1 MVNNLVIDLFKYNMV
16 KTMTASNKVL
26 FLSVKK
32 DTGMKRKILW
42 LIGSKI
48 LKADCQKERKNV
60 ENEKFLLVAK
70 IQVLHQLTLLHQQK
84 RKKKAKRQRHHQ
96 PTSSSS

>member
-1 MVNNLVIDLFKYNMV
+1 MM

-48 LKADCQKERKNV
+48 LKADCQKERQNV
-60 ENEKFLLVAK
+60 ENGKFLLVEK
-70 IQVLHQLTLLHQQK
+70 IQVLRQLTLLHQQK
-84 RKKKAKRQRHHQ
+84 RGKK
-96 PTSSSS
+96 S

>member
-1 MVNNLVIDLFKYNMV
+1 MVNNLVIDLFKYNMM

-48 LKADCQKERKNV
+48 LKADCQKERQNV
-60 ENEKFLLVAK
+60 ENGKFLLVEK
-70 IQVLHQLTLLHQQK
+70 IQVLRQLTLLHQQK
-84 RKKKAKRQRHHQ
+84 RGKK
-96 PTSSSS
+96 S